1 MFNLRKFALAQVAI
15 ATIAFAGE
23 GPLEDGTDV
32 CGVPVCQIDV
42 TLEAL
47 GELNE
52 NQRYNYTNGLVTTY
66 KESTDI
72 KILNNLVASAA
83 EFKALSQEAGDSDWV
98 IREAST
104 LLNNSVFNLAKYSE
118 IDAANLLRLF
128 AQLDNQTKRYEVIT
142 YWASTLSEVENL
154 NDLSELVLF
163 AQNAAAISSSAG
175 DEAWV
180 VRAINSLASDITV
193 KLTNLDPAHEG
204 VYSVQIDS
212 APARQFGFDKIV
224 VLDSTSEENLVVRF
238 INSAYNRVAFEY
250 SSTTLVG
257 NVISGKRIS
266 NGSLSS
272 EMSLTFDRATGAVS
286 GTIQT
291 TLAQE
296 ITFSGKQTFSASNV
310 FRGEVATELDDNSVI
325 GSMRGS
331 IFGIPGTLSVQSF
344 LPGVY
349 SVNFSADNGFI
360 VLDFVGKFFKKNG
373 VLAVTSQ
380 NKVKLL
386 LAQRVVDGQVK
397 WVGNTFSITNGGV
410 TTAEFDSN

>member
-15 ATIAFAGE
+15 ASLAMAGE
-23 GPLEDGTDV
+23 GPLDDGTDV

-42 TLEAL
+42 TMEAL
-47 GELNE
+47 AELDE
-52 NQRYNYTNGLVTTY
+52 NQRYNYTNGLVRAY
-66 KESTDI
+66 KDSTELNV
-72 KILNNLVASAA
+72 LNNLVEAAA
-83 EFKALSQEAGDSDWV
+83 EFKTLSQEAGDADWV

-104 LLNNSVFNLAKYSE
+104 LLNNSVFNLAKYSD

-142 YWASTLSEVENL
+142 YWSARLSEVENL

-163 AQNAAAISSSAG
+163 AKNAAPISTSAG

-180 VRAINSLASDITV
+180 VRAINALASDITI

-204 VYSVQIDS
+204 VYSVTIDS
-212 APARQFGFDKIV
+212 APARQFGFDKVV
-224 VLDSTSEENLVVRF
+224 VLDSTSEDNLVVRF

-250 SSTTLVG
+250 SNATLVG
-257 NVISGKRIS
+257 GTITAKRIS

-272 EMSLTFDRATGAVS
+272 EMTLNYDRTTGAVTGS
-286 GTIQT
+286 IQT
-291 TLAQE
+291 TLAPQ
-296 ITFSGKQTFSASNV
+296 ITFSGSQTFSASSV
-310 FRGEVATELDDNSVI
+310 FRGDVATEMDEDSVI
-325 GSMRGS
+325 GTLRGS
-331 IFGIPGTLSVQSF
+331 ILGIPGTLSVQSF

-386 LAQRVVDGQVK
+386 LAQRVVDGKVM

-410 TTAEFDSN
+410 TSAEFESN